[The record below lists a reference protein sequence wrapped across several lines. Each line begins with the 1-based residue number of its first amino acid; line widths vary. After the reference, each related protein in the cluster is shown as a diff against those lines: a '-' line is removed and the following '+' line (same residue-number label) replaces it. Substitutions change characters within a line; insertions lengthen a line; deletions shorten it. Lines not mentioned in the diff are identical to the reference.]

1 MMERGIIDRFEGDI
15 AVIEIEGRT
24 RDIRRSLL
32 PLDAKVGDSILIRD
46 TGDILVD
53 PAATADRKK
62 QIQELMDD
70 LFE

>member
-15 AVIEIEGRT
+15 AVIEFGSRT
-24 RDIRRSLL
+24 RDVPRSLL

-53 PAATADRKK
+53 SAATADRKK